1 MSMRIAIVLSACAL
15 LGVVLLAGPIA
26 AQDIHRAATSGDTA
40 SVRRMLE
47 ADPNLLELRNPW
59 GRTPLCA
66 AARDGGGNPA
76 IIRMLAGFGADVN
89 AADRSGWTPIGLA
102 AWRGARYRETVDALL
117 DAGAEL
123 PSGGREALMLLEFA
137 AAGGL
142 ERLYDAM
149 IDAGAAPDT
158 ARAFLHAA
166 AGGGSKRI
174 AESLIGRG
182 FDPGGKDQFGWTP
195 MHIAAEQGQREI
207 MGLLLE
213 RGADVDARNM
223 LGQTPYNILLE
234 RDDLDLAAYLRA
246 AGADTSAPAFPEIRG
261 KYLGRPRPGL
271 APRDFAPGIVSHR
284 YEPHSTV
291 AVSPAGDEIFW
302 NPMIESRGGG
312 YSYGYLMTTRLEN
325 GRWTYPRK
333 APFSEKEHGD
343 DHPFFS
349 YDGKRL
355 YFSSSR
361 PIGGV
366 PVPGGEK
373 RVWCVEKTKRGWS
386 EPRHC
391 EELPVPA
398 GPRVLFFTFS
408 FDRKGNYYYATDGD
422 IWWSRRTGGKYETP
436 EKLPAPVN
444 TDAMEGS
451 PLISPDGDYLIYVN
465 ASLREPRV
473 SFRGKDGSWTEPA
486 DISEHVGRRALN
498 FARSGDYLMIGGQ
511 RWVEAKMIEQ
521 LRPKR

>member
-1 MSMRIAIVLSACAL
+1 
-15 LGVVLLAGPIA
+15 
-26 AQDIHRAATSGDTA
+26 
-40 SVRRMLE
+40 
-47 ADPNLLELRNPW
+47 
-59 GRTPLCA
+59 
-66 AARDGGGNPA
+66 
-76 IIRMLAGFGADVN
+76 
-89 AADRSGWTPIGLA
+89 
-102 AWRGARYRETVDALL
+102 
-117 DAGAEL
+117 
-123 PSGGREALMLLEFA
+123 MLLEFA

-149 IDAGAAPDT
+149 IDTGAAPDT

-182 FDPGGKDQFGWTP
+182 FDPGSKDEFGWTP

-207 MGLLLE
+207 MALLLE
-213 RGADVDARNM
+213 RGADIDARNM
-223 LGQTPYNILLE
+223 LGQTAYNVLQE
-234 RDDLDLAAYLRA
+234 RDDGELAAYLRA

-271 APRDFAPGIVSHR
+271 EPQEFAPGIVSHR

-312 YSYGYLMTTRLEN
+312 YSYGYIMTTRLEN

-333 APFSEKEHGD
+333 AAFSERDFKD

-361 PIGGV
+361 PIDGA

-386 EPRHC
+386 EPRYC

-422 IWWSRRTGGKYETP
+422 IWWSRFAGGKYAP
-436 EKLPAPVN
+436 AEKLPAPVN
-444 TDAMEGS
+444 TEAMEGS
-451 PLISPDGDYLIYVN
+451 PLISLDGGYLIFVN

-473 SFRGKDGSWTEPA
+473 SFRGKDGSWTEPLNIA
-486 DISEHVGRRALN
+486 EQVGRRAMN
-498 FARSGDYLMIGGQ
+498 FTRSGDYLMIGGQ
-511 RWVEAKMIEQ
+511 RWVEAKLIER
-521 LRPKR
+521 LRPRR